1 MKYYIM
7 LIVSGLIF
15 IYNLIASGIV
25 GSYIIDAEDYK
36 KHLIFTDPPFDK
48 SNISDIDKLF
58 YAGKIS
64 THPYFAIIS
73 LIFIIIFI
81 VMLIK
86 TNGKRK
92 YSNSNS

>member
-7 LIVSGLIF
+7 LIVGGVFF

-48 SNISDIDKLF
+48 SNISDLDKLF

-64 THPYFAIIS
+64 THPHFAIIS
-73 LIFIIIFI
+73 LLFISIII
-81 VMLIK
+81 VMMIK
-86 TNGKRK
+86 TNRKKK
-92 YSNSNS
+92 YSDSNN